1 VTPARRL
8 AGTVLALLLAS
19 VALWLAGAAVWL
31 RASYRGPLRGSIAVS
46 ATGAELKPHLG
57 ALALLALALVAALV
71 ASAGRLRRVLGVVAA
86 GVAAW
91 VLYTGVEWYLGP
103 VSGALDGTAH
113 PPPAEAVAVGQPA
126 RTGAA
131 VLVIVAGLLLLVA
144 AVGMIRWAAVMP
156 GMGSRYTAP
165 AAARRS
171 PDGDGDWWQAL
182 DAGDDPTTGG
192 SGGRLSTDPG
202 PSA

>member
-1 VTPARRL
+1 VSPARRL

-31 RASYRGPLRGSIAVS
+31 RAGYRSPLRGAIDVS
-46 ATGAELKPHLG
+46 ATGSEMKPHLG

-71 ASAGRLRRVLGVVAA
+71 ASGGWLRRVLGAVAVA
-86 GVAAW
+86 LAAW
-91 VLYTGVEWYLGP
+91 VLWTGVGWYLGP
-103 VSGALDGTAH
+103 VAGALEATAH
-113 PPPAEAVAVGQPA
+113 PPPVDAVAAGPPV

-131 VLVIVAGLLLLVA
+131 ALVIVAGALLLA
-144 AVGMIRWAAVMP
+144 SAIGMIRWAGSMP
-156 GMGSRYTAP
+156 GMGSRYAAP

-171 PDGDGDWWQAL
+171 PDRDGDWWHAL
-182 DAGDDPTTGG
+182 DAGDDPTTG
-192 SGGRLSTDPG
+192 SRTTDPG